1 MPNLTLSSYYTRI
14 VAREYPDS
22 TYTSAF
28 FLEDAHIITQD
39 IWSDIIYARK
49 GNTNWDVWLADTVAL
64 QDEYTSP
71 AKSSTVVGADW
82 IESLSIAY
90 QSDTYTD
97 TGSLKFT
104 PCKKA
109 TIEQIKEW
117 TRLSQELS
125 KETPIYFESDG
136 SVFIAPDPRSTQ
148 VGTGRI
154 RITGVRS
161 NASGGWTT
169 STTEQETKLPL
180 FMLDVLYYGIAWKT
194 HEFMRRDPNIV
205 QSKYNFYLEQK
216 RR

>member
-1 MPNLTLSSYYTRI
+1 MPNLTLASINTRI

-49 GNTNWDVWLADTVAL
+49 GNTNWDIWLADTVAL

-82 IESLSIAY
+82 IESISIAF

-109 TIEQIKEW
+109 TIEQIKDW
-117 TRLSQELS
+117 NRLSQELP

-136 SVFIAPDPRSTQ
+136 SVFIAPDPRTAQ
-148 VGTGRI
+148 IGTGRI

-161 NASGGWTT
+161 NASG
-169 STTEQETKLPL
+169 
-180 FMLDVLYYGIAWKT
+180 
-194 HEFMRRDPNIV
+194 
-205 QSKYNFYLEQK
+205 
-216 RR
+216 